1 MLMEDD
7 ESLEQGDT
15 LHKIWSSQ
23 ILSILVIE
31 LVGFDDRLNMGMGE
45 RNEGVENESKI
56 SDLSNKKHVV
66 AIYLSLY

>member
-15 LHKIWSSQ
+15 LHKMWNSQ

-45 RNEGVENESKI
+45 RNEGVKNESKI